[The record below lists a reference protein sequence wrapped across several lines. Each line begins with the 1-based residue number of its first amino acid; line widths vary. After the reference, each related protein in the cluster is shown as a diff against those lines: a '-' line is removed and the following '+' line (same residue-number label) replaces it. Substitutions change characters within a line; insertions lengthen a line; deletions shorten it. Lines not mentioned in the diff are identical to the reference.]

1 MRKGRMRTGESPM
14 GGLAPGPKNFEKK
27 FQKPIDKPT
36 TPCYN
41 KYINRARKE
50 LIL

>member
-1 MRKGRMRTGESPM
+1 MKTGEPPM
-14 GGLAPGPKNFEKK
+14 GLAPGPKNFEKK
-27 FQKPIDKPT
+27 FQKPIDKPI